1 MKLFSRKP
9 RTSEEQSLINRA
21 KANKIER
28 DRIRNQKNE
37 AKVER
42 TRAQTRVRERNG
54 GISLQL
60 KFAEKM
66 PEKTRFSWRKSKASR
81 AQSKRAKKQRRGPD
95 GRFLP
100 GKRSLLF
107 GDVTN
112 VSPKSGGIVSVEY
125 KKKKVQVGGR
135 DYYIPM
141 DKDGYVPRTVLA
153 SRLQN
158 ITEGGRKPDSE
169 RNVIRDLNSDAE
181 VVIKGDKLTPE
192 DVKHWWA
199 YPNESDI
206 EGIDTTKDWAS
217 LEGYSSKKYN
227 SAKKIVLLNV
237 SKKEDAV
244 IRKVLMDSFTKRELD
259 KMSSGEGVTV
269 IVDKNISSAGAY
281 DPVNK
286 TIMLSPEF
294 STAQGTI
301 AHEFIHH
308 LRLKDKDRKGEVTKS
323 RISVSAGTSGEDRN
337 LEESATTAETVARV
351 TPYRGF
357 RNISYYWNTARG
369 DNKKALELRDCD
381 RKLFVGNTDADGKGL
396 RGKRAVNSVEQRFDS
411 SEISKLK
418 MYYSREKAEDTLDK
432 HRKKTKK

>member
-1 MKLFSRKP
+1 MKIFNRKLL
-9 RTSEEQSLINRA
+9 TSEEQSLSNKAR
-21 KANKIER
+21 ANKIER
-28 DRIRNQKNE
+28 DRIRNEKME
-37 AKVER
+37 AKIER
-42 TRAQTRVRERNG
+42 TRAQTRIRERNG

-66 PEKTRFSWRKSKASR
+66 PEKKRLSWRKSKASR

-100 GKRSLLF
+100 GKRSMLF
-107 GDVTN
+107 RDVTN
-112 VSPKSGGIVSVEY
+112 VSPKSGGIVSIEY
-125 KKKKVQVGGR
+125 KKKKVQVGGS
-135 DYYIPM
+135 DYYIPV

-181 VVIKGDKLTPE
+181 TIIKGDKLTPE

-206 EGIDTTKDWAS
+206 EGIDTTKDWAN
-217 LEGYSSKKYN
+217 LEGYSAKKYN

-237 SKKEDAV
+237 SKTEDAA
-244 IRKVLMDSFTKRELD
+244 IRKVLMDSFTKGELD

-269 IVDKNISSAGAY
+269 VIDKNISSAGAY

-286 TIMLSPEF
+286 TILLSPEF

-301 AHEFIHH
+301 THEFIHH
-308 LRLKDKDRKGEVTKS
+308 LRLKDKNRKGEVTKS
-323 RISVSAGTSGEDRN
+323 RISVDTGTSDEDRN

-357 RNISYYWNTARG
+357 RNISYYWDAAKGN
-369 DNKKALELRDCD
+369 NKDAYELRDRD
-381 RKLFVGNTDADGKGL
+381 RELFVGNINVDGKGL
-396 RGKRAVNSVEQRFDS
+396 RGKRAVNSVEQKFDS

-418 MYYSREKAEDTLDK
+418 MYYSKEKAEETLEK
-432 HRKKTKK
+432 YRSGTKK